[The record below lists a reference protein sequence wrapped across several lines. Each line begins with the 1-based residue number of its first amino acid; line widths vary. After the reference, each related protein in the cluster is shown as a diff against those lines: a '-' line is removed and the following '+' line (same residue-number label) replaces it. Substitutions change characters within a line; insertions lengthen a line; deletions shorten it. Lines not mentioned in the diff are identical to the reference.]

1 MYESYLLE
9 KGKGQKMYRRLVGLR
24 RLSRADAIRRLQ
36 LEHDFSESD
45 LKTAYLEKAK
55 QFHPDNSTDDGEKF
69 NQIKEAYQLLKVF
82 LVWKYLISFLH
93 ENIVFLKNKV
103 C

>member
-82 LVWKYLISFLH
+82 LV
-93 ENIVFLKNKV
+93 
-103 C
+103 